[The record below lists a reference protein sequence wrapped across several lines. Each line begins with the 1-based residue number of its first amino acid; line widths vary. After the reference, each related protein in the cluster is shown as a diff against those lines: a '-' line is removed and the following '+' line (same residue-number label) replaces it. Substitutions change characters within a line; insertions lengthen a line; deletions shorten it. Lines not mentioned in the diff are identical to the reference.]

1 MNLFPLFFFLFFTL
15 AFLIFSFLLVE
26 YQILKMICLLL
37 WWVSLAYL
45 LQQQHTPIYRFFKDQ
60 LKIDI
65 SENFYYSF
73 LNFVLT
79 SIIIIKAP
87 YLRNISNNWVKY
99 WHAKRKNVFMGGDLT
114 QKEIIA
120 TVMELSSQKI
130 GALITIEKNNT
141 LEQYA
146 QKAILINGD
155 VSKELLLNIFT
166 PNTPL
171 HDGAVIIRGDKILC
185 AGAYFT
191 LSSADENFDKKTGS
205 RHRAALGISEITDSM
220 TVVVSEET
228 GNISI
233 ALEGI
238 MIKINEKAKLQEYLA
253 IFMN

>member
-1 MNLFPLFFFLFFTL
+1 M
-15 AFLIFSFLLVE
+15 
-26 YQILKMICLLL
+26 
-37 WWVSLAYL
+37 AYL
-45 LQQQHTPIYRFFKDQ
+45 LQQQHTQISIFFRET
-60 LKIDI
+60 LKLTI
-65 SENFYYSF
+65 SEHFYYSL
-73 LNFVLT
+73 LNFILT

-87 YLRNISNNWVKY
+87 YIRNILNNWNKY
-99 WHAKRKNVFMGGDLT
+99 WNTKRRNIFMGGDFT
-114 QKEIIA
+114 QKEIVT
-120 TVMELSSQKI
+120 TVMELSSRKI
-130 GALITIEKNNT
+130 GALITIEKNNI

-185 AGAYFT
+185 ASTYYT

-205 RHRAALGISEITDSM
+205 RHRAALGISETTDSM
-220 TVVVSEET
+220 TIVVSEET

-233 ALEGI
+233 ALEGM
-238 MIKINEKAKLQEYLA
+238 MIKINEKTKLQEYLA